1 MNLQKMSDMI
11 PAEYQGVRVFTGFA
25 GKHFHLASN
34 LIPKMLQALN
44 KKDTSTLLHTVTNY
58 DQLEH
63 PPNN

>member
-34 LIPKMLQALN
+34 LIPKMLQALTR
-44 KKDTSTLLHTVTNY
+44 KTH
-58 DQLEH
+58 QLYCTR
-63 PPNN
+63 